1 MKVIL
6 REDVEGLGDMG
17 AIVDV
22 KNGYGRN
29 YLLPRDL
36 AVEANSRNIKYFE
49 HQKRIILEKAKKVIK
64 TAEDFAARLSELT
77 IKFEVNAGEDDKLFG
92 SVSNK
97 DIADAIAEKGLEVDK
112 RKIVIDEPIKRLG
125 SYDVNIKVYQD
136 VTAAVK
142 VEVLKAGSPAEETA
156 STEDTTGAAETE

>member
-136 VTAAVK
+136 VTATVK
-142 VEVLKAGSPAEETA
+142 VEVLKAGNNTEETA
-156 STEDTTGAAETE
+156 SPEDTAGAAETE